1 MYARVEKSIF
11 VVMKDHKLKGKVGII
26 TTPFHESHYTI
37 KQDNNN
43 NLNKCLLTTGMMSII
58 I

>member
-1 MYARVEKSIF
+1 MPDVEKSIF
-11 VVMKDHKLKGKVGII
+11 VDNGDHKLKGRVIII
-26 TTPFHESHYTI
+26 TTTFHESHYTI

-43 NLNKCLLTTGMMSII
+43 NLNKCLLTIGMMSII